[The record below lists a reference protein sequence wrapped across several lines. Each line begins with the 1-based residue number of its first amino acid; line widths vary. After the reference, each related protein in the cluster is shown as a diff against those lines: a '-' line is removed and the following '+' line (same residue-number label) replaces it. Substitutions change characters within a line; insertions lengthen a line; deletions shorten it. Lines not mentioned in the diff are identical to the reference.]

1 MGINRAGVGG
11 YLLLIKNTSRI
22 IVKEVSEFLSEKGGY
37 QVLFSFLYHTREVK
51 MVIQSPQ
58 NHEDLSTISKVF
70 DIIAYI

>member
-22 IVKEVSEFLSEKGGY
+22 IVKDVSEFLSEKRR
-37 QVLFSFLYHTREVK
+37 VSSSVFFSLHTHGVK
-51 MVIQSPQ
+51 MVIQSPP

-70 DIIAYI
+70 DINAYI